1 MKQNSKNNKE
11 IWKTAWHILNPS
23 AATIKRNINESTNF
37 LIILLRL
44 STKFLDTTNFIKL
57 LPEKFTDKTVYAVTK
72 KHWGSTKNNKKH
84 I

>member
-23 AATIKRNINESTNF
+23 AATIKRNINEINNTTKITN
-37 LIILLRL
+37 
-44 STKFLDTTNFIKL
+44 KFLDTANFIKL